1 MVSTMKFKT
10 PDKAFPFIPKK
21 FAGPFI
27 LAVVV
32 TLKYSLFIVTFTYV
46 ILNIMTHITK
56 RFENSHED
64 HDDDN
69 EELIEVIEEEVEEK

>member
-46 ILNIMTHITK
+46 ILNIMTHITR
-56 RFENSHED
+56 RFENNHED
-64 HDDDN
+64 HDYT
-69 EELIEVIEEEVEEK
+69 EEIIEVIEEEVEEK